1 MDNLY
6 DVVLYLLLTG
16 FDRIAC
22 TQPRRVAAT
31 ALARRVSHE
40 TLNEWGGEIAYKI
53 RFDTTR
59 DRRRTRVLFMTEGV
73 LLRQLASDPE
83 LR

>member
-31 ALARRVSHE
+31 ALARRVSYE

>member
-1 MDNLY
+1 
-6 DVVLYLLLTG
+6 
-16 FDRIAC
+16 
-22 TQPRRVAAT
+22 
-31 ALARRVSHE
+31 
-40 TLNEWGGEIAYKI
+40 LNEWGGEIAYKI

-59 DRRRTRVLFMTEGV
+59 DRRHTRVLFMTEGV